1 MLNIELVENLYA
13 RLSKARQEHLNIMLF
28 GKEDVDLSTFLR
40 SNDIGLSKLET
51 LADYFRMPLES
62 FRKDSTFNM
71 AHSMGNNRVG
81 NVIIQEDES
90 LALEREALK
99 KEIEELQAEID
110 AKSAELKAKD
120 KKIDELKAILAAM
133 K

>member
-1 MLNIELVENLYA
+1 MLNIELIETLYA
-13 RLSKARQEHLNIMLF
+13 RLPKDRQEHLNLMLF

-62 FRKDSTFNM
+62 LRKDSKFDM
-71 AHSMGNNRVG
+71 AHSMDNNRVG

-120 KKIDELKAILAAM
+120 EKIDELKAQLAAM